1 MLARSE
7 AATGRDE
14 PVDLAALAGDCI
26 TDLLARSQDAEVS
39 VEDDLEPAWV
49 RGEPGLLERMI
60 ANLLD
65 NGIQHNE
72 RGGFLRV
79 ATRTRAFGVELVVRN
94 GGPRIDPEEAR
105 KLTEP
110 FRRLDRSYG
119 GFGLGLSIVRSVAH
133 VHGGTTE
140 IVAPDTGG
148 LEVRIH
154 LPSLPG
160 QLEASVDPVASIL
173 TKR

>member
-7 AATGRDE
+7 AATGRE
-14 PVDLAALAGDCI
+14 ESVDLAALAGDCI

-79 ATRTRAFGVELVVRN
+79 ATRTRTSGVELVVRN
-94 GGPRIDPEEAR
+94 GGSRIDPDEAR
-105 KLTEP
+105 TLTEP

-119 GFGLGLSIVRSVAH
+119 GFGLGLSIVRSVVE

-140 IVAPDTGG
+140 IVAPDAGG
-148 LEVRIH
+148 LEIRIH
-154 LPSLPG
+154 LPGLSGELDTPAAPAG
-160 QLEASVDPVASIL
+160 SIL